1 MLTKT
6 QYKLLIQSYMD
17 RYECSYTSALQ
28 IMSKEAI
35 LIYQEE
41 HAILDLILHS
51 FKCFINSIK
60 CCFKI
65 KVL

>member
-28 IMSKEAI
+28 IMSKEAL

-41 HAILDLILHS
+41 HNVPYEIAALNYDI
-51 FKCFINSIK
+51 INNYNISM
-60 CCFKI
+60 
-65 KVL
+65 L

>member
-28 IMSKEAI
+28 IMSKEAL

-41 HAILDLILHS
+41 HNVPYEIAAL
-51 FKCFINSIK
+51 K
-60 CCFKI
+60 FKI
-65 KVL
+65 

>member
-17 RYECSYTSALQ
+17 RYDCSYTSALQ
-28 IMSKEAI
+28 IMSKEAL

-41 HAILDLILHS
+41 HNVPYEIAALKYDI
-51 FKCFINSIK
+51 INNYNLSM
-60 CCFKI
+60 
-65 KVL
+65 L